1 MHQAVSGWSQM
12 HQIPPPPSNTVDQ
25 AVCISALLCLHWH
38 WAAVGHAHMCAF
50 RSKEGNLL
58 SGAMTWRMLVH
69 LLRGGAR
76 WSHLLLGTLGHPVCF
91 LTLLIAACS
100 KKTFKIMHNIILLI
114 PTHGRWGQEIR
125 SSESL
130 LAA

>member
-1 MHQAVSGWSQM
+1 MVSDA
-12 HQIPPPPSNTVDQ
+12 PDPAPPSNTVDQ

-38 WAAVGHAHMCAF
+38 WAAVSHAHMCAF

-69 LLRGGAR
+69 PLRGDLVVSPA
-76 WSHLLLGTLGHPVCF
+76 PVCF